1 MSDRAALAVK
11 TGWREHRP
19 CHHARRIDQTGQNE
33 ARMAEEDPPALTDA
47 INGVLQDHID
57 GMVTGFCLV
66 AEYIDADGH
75 DAVVWEFAEGQ
86 KQSTTLGLLSWARGV
101 AEYEQRRY
109 LDQITGGE

>member
-1 MSDRAALAVK
+1 VNTAHVIMRGVSTR
-11 TGWREHRP
+11 
-19 CHHARRIDQTGQNE
+19 TGQIE